1 MQSLRQ
7 LLGALPLLDWG
18 ALALF
23 FLGWVGYAQFSKR
36 HAEARGSL
44 LAITNRVRRQWM
56 LQLTFRDMRVLDG
69 AVSQALLSSP
79 SFFASTTILIIGGL
93 LAALGA
99 SEQTSAMVL
108 ELPFTVKTSTL
119 VFDLKL
125 ALLTGIFVYAFFRFT
140 WSMRQYTFGA
150 LLVASAPE
158 ASQFTQLG
166 SEAREQFA
174 DRAGAVV
181 GMAAEAF
188 NDGLRGYYL
197 AFPVVG
203 WFFSPWALMLA
214 AAGVVYVLYQREF
227 RSEVLE
233 KLRT

>member
-7 LLGALPLLDWG
+7 LLTALPLLDWA
-18 ALALF
+18 ALGLY
-23 FLGWVGYAQFSKR
+23 FLTWVAYAHFSKH
-36 HAEARGSL
+36 HAEGQGSL

-56 LQLTFRDMRVLDG
+56 LQLTYREMRVLDG

-108 ELPFTVKTSTL
+108 ELPFTVKTS
-119 VFDLKL
+119 
-125 ALLTGIFVYAFFRFT
+125 FVYAFFRFT

-158 ASQFTQLG
+158 AGQFEQQG
-166 SEAREQFA
+166 PEAREQFA

-188 NDGLRGYYL
+188 NDGLRG
-197 AFPVVG
+197 
-203 WFFSPWALMLA
+203 
-214 AAGVVYVLYQREF
+214 
-227 RSEVLE
+227 
-233 KLRT
+233 